1 MTAIHITPPRLLADR
16 VRVVLIGCGGNGSQ
30 MLTGLA
36 RLDHAIRALG
46 HLGLDVEVHDP
57 DTVSQANI
65 GRQLFSPAD
74 VGQFKASVH
83 VQRVNHF
90 FGLDWRA
97 IPHKF
102 VRENTTY
109 VTAQPKIF
117 VVCVDS
123 KAARR
128 AISDGLANRQ
138 NTYVMDLGNR
148 ASDGQVL
155 FGQTPWT
162 VRDDEILGDAHAD
175 RFNPAGSVLLP
186 YPYSMLP
193 ELVDT
198 SEPEDDTPSC
208 GLAEALARQEL
219 FVNQSVVTPALA
231 MLWEFFR
238 HGRLTWHGA
247 FVNLKTG
254 SMRPVPVR
262 HPGSLVADEALA
274 TKDTS
279 DV

>member
-1 MTAIHITPPRLLADR
+1 MTAVHITPPRLLSERA
-16 VRVVLIGCGGNGSQ
+16 RVVLIGCGGNGSQ

-46 HLGLDVEVHDP
+46 HPGLDVEVYDP
-57 DTVSQANI
+57 DTVSEANI

-74 VGQFKASVH
+74 VGQFKACVH
-83 VQRVNHF
+83 VQRINHF

-97 IPHKF
+97 HPRKYD
-102 VRENTTY
+102 REKAIFQA
-109 VTAQPKIF
+109 AQPAIF

-123 KAARR
+123 KAARQK
-128 AISDGLANRQ
+128 ISEGLTNRM
-138 NTYVMDLGNR
+138 NTYVLDLGNR

-155 FGQTPWT
+155 LGQTPGT
-162 VRDDEILGDAHAD
+162 LAVDEEAAEAKGLA
-175 RFNPAGSVLLP
+175 RFNPRGSVPLP
-186 YPYSMLP
+186 YPYATLP

-198 SEPEDDTPSC
+198 AEPEDDTPSC

-231 MLWEFFR
+231 ILWEFFR
-238 HGRLTWHGA
+238 RGRVTWHGA

-254 SMRPVPVR
+254 SMRAIPVR
-262 HPGSLVADEALA
+262 ASTAGNTAGDQQ
-274 TKDTS
+274 
-279 DV
+279 